1 MSIVG
6 SVIILIYYAFRPLL
20 KNRLP
25 KTAQY
30 YICITL
36 LLVLLV
42 PFSMFIKLPAVDVRE
57 AKIPV
62 TVISNT
68 VDRIMVSSTEIM
80 DNWDAIIDSNGGYDE
95 SLEPLLDAVTPPVW
109 WQEWSDMLPVIWW
122 LGAIVCFGVIFCG
135 YTYFAG
141 KLKVSN
147 ITTDLKRKL
156 PVYRNP
162 NVQTPML
169 IGFFT
174 PAIILPDVDYS
185 AEELENILMHEFT
198 HYRRRD
204 LWIKWLSVIVGAI
217 HWFNPIVWIFRGEV
231 NRICELSCDEA
242 VIRGLGTAE
251 KQSYGETLIAVAAE
265 NRLPFGVMSTTMCAE
280 KNALKERLGAIMKSR
295 KFTKPAVVISA
306 VLIVAIAAAAIL
318 IGAGS
323 LKNPEDSWEIST
335 LSGDVFESI
344 RNSRITFTPDT
355 YSLPHDFDSIT
366 LTLTNL
372 DATEILHCGAHF
384 QLEKRSGNDWK
395 IVPFANGYGMFID
408 VLYGLKNGLSNTYTL
423 KPEMF
428 EACTPGNYRVVT
440 EVFYGEYAD
449 RFSPYAEFI
458 VSSGNGG
465 TETPAPER
473 GDGPSP
479 NVPQEAQDVL
489 NNYIKAVKT
498 GDISA
503 AIGYM
508 YYDDERDYPQYDES
522 PWFTDYN
529 IVSYGYIN
537 DKLYSVT
544 ITVDANTLSQGWNF
558 LGNIN
563 GEWKVITNA
572 GQIPAEITENIDYN
586 KYIYDD
592 PNILNPNPGDTVQ
605 KYYEPTQWIEY
616 YRDQEIVGNTALELD
631 DFPGVVFNWTPEW
644 ITAVTEDGEKR
655 LFGGMPVWDT
665 FLTDLTQDGRPEICA
680 SVSFGSGIVDT
691 RVCAY
696 DYYED
701 TLYTLSD
708 RFSYDYWL
716 SMKGG
721 SVYVRQTKYMADN
734 MDFLGGGNLVIRD
747 GELTGYNPDTRKYL
761 DRTVPDAS
769 QTPEYQPTQ
778 SPQTGLKPLEELP
791 ADYDYSQALRDNLFI
806 QTLGEVYNRNIVDNF
821 YINALAGKA
830 ASMRTMLYTVEG
842 DPIIKDYDFDGNI
855 YTVTK
860 DNTRDKF
867 GRGEIKS
874 KTYKYLIKI
883 NPANFNTM
891 PNTVPEEYKYNEPAP
906 IEYYLSN
913 EKEIMK
919 AGSNGYPEWLT
930 DDIDSIPPPNP
941 AAVE

>member
-1 MSIVG
+1 MLTYDFISFVSRLGTFRAILTMSIVG
-6 SVIILIYYAFRPLL
+6 SILILLYFVLRPLF

-25 KTAQY
+25 TTAQY
-30 YICITL
+30 GMCITL
-36 LLVLLV
+36 LIVLLI
-42 PFSMFIKLPAVDVRE
+42 PFSMFIKLPAIDVRE

-62 TVISNT
+62 TVISNF
-68 VDRIMVSSTEIM
+68 VDRAMQSNTEIL
-80 DNWDAIIDSNGGYDE
+80 DSWDAIIDGNGGYDI
-95 SLEPLLDAVTPPVW
+95 SLEPLLEAATPPVW
-109 WQEWSDMLPVIWW
+109 WQEWSDMLPVVWW
-122 LGAIVCFGVIFCG
+122 LGAIVYFGVIFCG
-135 YTYFAG
+135 YISFVG

-147 ITTDLKRKL
+147 ITTDITLKL

-174 PAIILPDVDYS
+174 PAIVLPDIDYS
-185 AEELENILMHEFT
+185 TQELDNILMHELT

-204 LWIKWLSVIVGAI
+204 LRIKWLSVIVGAI
-217 HWFNPIVWIFRGEV
+217 HWFNPIVWIFRREIS
-231 NRICELSCDEA
+231 RICELACDEA
-242 VIRGLGTAE
+242 VIRDLGAAE

-265 NRLPFGVMSTTMCAE
+265 NRLPFGVLSTTMCAE
-280 KNALKERLGAIMKSR
+280 KNALKERLGAIMKNR
-295 KFTKPAVVISA
+295 KFTKPAIIISA
-306 VLIVAIAAAAIL
+306 VLILAIAAAAIL

-323 LKNPEDSWEIST
+323 LKNPEDSWE
-335 LSGDVFESI
+335 
-344 RNSRITFTPDT
+344 
-355 YSLPHDFDSIT
+355 
-366 LTLTNL
+366 
-372 DATEILHCGAHF
+372 
-384 QLEKRSGNDWK
+384 
-395 IVPFANGYGMFID
+395 
-408 VLYGLKNGLSNTYTL
+408 
-423 KPEMF
+423 
-428 EACTPGNYRVVT
+428 
-440 EVFYGEYAD
+440 
-449 RFSPYAEFI
+449 SPP
-458 VSSGNGG
+458 
-465 TETPAPER
+465 TR

-498 GDISA
+498 GDIST

-508 YYDDERDYPQYDES
+508 YYEDERDYPQPDET

-537 DKLYSVT
+537 DELYSVT
-544 ITVDANTLSQGWNF
+544 ITVDADTLSQGWNF
-558 LGNIN
+558 LGSIN
-563 GEWKVITNA
+563 GEWKVIANA
-572 GQIPAEITENIDYN
+572 GQIPADIAENIDYN
-586 KYIYDD
+586 KYVYSD
-592 PNILNPNPGDTVQ
+592 PNILNPRPGDTVQ
-605 KYYEPTQWIEY
+605 KYFEPTQWIEY

-631 DFPGVVFNWTPEW
+631 AYPGVVFNWTPES

-721 SVYVRQTKYMADN
+721 NVYVRQTKYMADN
-734 MDFLGGGNLVIRD
+734 MDFLSGGNLVIRG

-769 QTPEYQPTQ
+769 QSPQYQPTQ
-778 SPQTGLKPLEELP
+778 SPQTGLKPLAELP

-806 QTLGEVYNRNIVDNF
+806 QTLNEVYNRNIVDNF

-830 ASMRTMLYTVEG
+830 ASMRTMQYTVEG

-883 NPANFNTM
+883 DPANYNTM
-891 PNTVPEEYKYNEPAP
+891 PDTVPEEYSEPAQ

-919 AGSNGYPEWLT
+919 TGSNGYPEWLT
-930 DDIDSIPPPNP
+930 DDVESIPPPNP
-941 AAVE
+941 AAVA